1 MDWGKARDEVEARL
15 EKICLALPEVNEG
28 PAWNGRSWRIRKSH
42 FCQVFTVDDGDT
54 QKGIMIFRSEPPEL
68 DALVHLGHPFFKP
81 GWGSKVVGMVIDDDT
96 DWDEMAE
103 LIVDSYCIQ
112 APKKLAALVTGD
124 DTPSR

>member
-15 EKICLALPEVNEG
+15 EQICLALPEVNEG

-42 FCQVFTVDDGDT
+42 FCQVFTIDDGDT

-81 GWGSKVVGMVIDDDT
+81 GWGSKVVGMVIDDET

-112 APKKLAALVTGD
+112 APKKLAALVNGGA
-124 DTPSR
+124 